1 LHDTPQKYLF
11 DQSNPTFSHGCIRIQ
26 EPVKLANFLLRDE
39 IDFSDKKVQTLINQK
54 HEKHIRLKNKVP
66 IFIAYFTA
74 WVDKNG
80 KLNFRHDIYKH
91 DQKMKMLLFE
101 N

>member
-1 LHDTPQKYLF
+1 
-11 DQSNPTFSHGCIRIQ
+11 N
-26 EPVKLANFLLRDE
+26 
-39 IDFSDKKVQTLINQK
+39 FSDKKVQALINQK

-80 KLNFRHDIYKH
+80 KLNFRDDIYKH